1 MSTLIP
7 AIATCKFDA
16 PGERRFARLLEAKLE
31 DDYRCWYNVPVGPKR
46 LHPDFIIMHPRRGIL
61 ILEVKDWRLSTI
73 KSLNHHQAE
82 LHTNGTLVT
91 DHNPLEQARTNA
103 TAVVDILK
111 TDAQLIWAE
120 GRYQGKLLFPWA
132 FGVVFTN
139 ITRKEYEQTDLPE
152 VIDPRWIIF
161 KDEMTE
167 SVDAMAF
174 QERLWGMFP
183 FNATGMLSLPQIDR
197 VRWHLFPEVRLPYR
211 QASLFDELDDQPT
224 TLPDIM
230 RVMDMQ
236 QEQLARSLG
245 EGHRVIHGVAGSGK
259 TLILGY
265 RAEYLAKACARPIL
279 VLCFNKPLAE
289 KLKYWMEVKGLS
301 DKVHAYTFHAWCY
314 EQLTTY
320 QAGVPLKQGD
330 DDGAFYDAMVDKVI
344 REVDRGFIPAGQY
357 DAVMI
362 DEGHDF
368 RQEWL
373 KLVVQMV
380 NPQSNSLL
388 VLYDDAQS
396 IYDTRKKGKFSFK
409 SVGIL
414 AQGRT
419 TILRV
424 NYRNTAEILNFA
436 ADFVHGLL
444 TQEDADDDGVPRVAP
459 VSGGRHGKKPLV
471 IKLPTIAAEADE
483 IARQLQ
489 DAHQSGIPWRDMA
502 VLYDGEQE
510 RQELHRALA
519 EQQVRFAGKT
529 KLSFDSTSD
538 RVSFLTY
545 RLSKGLE
552 YPLVAV
558 MGGRVVEQAKSD
570 ADAAKR
576 LYVALT
582 RATDHLLLTVA
593 GDTSNVSTQ

>member
-7 AIATCKFDA
+7 AISTCKFDTT
-16 PGERRFARLLEAKLE
+16 GERRFARLLEAKLE
-31 DDYRCWYNVPVGPKR
+31 DDYRCWYNVPIGPKR
-46 LHPDFIIMHPRRGIL
+46 LHPDFIIMHPGRGIL

-73 KSLNHHQAE
+73 KSLNHHHAE

-111 TDAQLIWAE
+111 TDAQLIWSE

-211 QASLFDELDDQPT
+211 QASLFDDLDDQPT

-245 EGHRVIHGVAGSGK
+245 DGHRVIHGVAGSGK

-265 RAEYLAKACARPIL
+265 RAEHLAKVCTRPIL
-279 VLCFNKPLAE
+279 VLCFNRPLAE
-289 KLKYWMEVKGLS
+289 KLKYWMAVKGLS
-301 DKVHAYTFHAWCY
+301 EKVRVHNFHSWCY
-314 EQLTTY
+314 RQLTAY
-320 QAGVPLKQGD
+320 HIPLPANCGSKDAFSD
-330 DDGAFYDAMVDKVI
+330 DLVDTVI

-368 RQEWL
+368 RSEWL
-373 KLVVQMV
+373 KLIAQMV
-380 NPQSNSLL
+380 NQQTNSLL

-409 SVGIL
+409 SVGIQ

-419 TILRV
+419 TILRI
-424 NYRNTAEILNFA
+424 NYRNTQEILQFA
-436 ADFVHGLL
+436 AQFVHGLL
-444 TQEDADDDGVPRVAP
+444 TQEESDDDGVPRLAP

-471 IKLPTIAAEADE
+471 IKLPTIAQEADE

-489 DAHQSGIPWRDMA
+489 DAHQRGIPWRDMA

-510 RQELHRALA
+510 RLELYRALT
-519 EQQVRFAGKT
+519 EQHVRFAGKT
-529 KLSFDSTSD
+529 KLSFDSTAD

-552 YPLVAV
+552 FPLVAV
-558 MGGRVVEQAKSD
+558 MGGRIVEQAKGD
-570 ADAAKR
+570 VDAAKR

-593 GDTSNVSTQ
+593 DDAPHASVH

>member
-1 MSTLIP
+1 M
-7 AIATCKFDA
+7 
-16 PGERRFARLLEAKLE
+16 
-31 DDYRCWYNVPVGPKR
+31 
-46 LHPDFIIMHPRRGIL
+46 
-61 ILEVKDWRLSTI
+61 
-73 KSLNHHQAE
+73 
-82 LHTNGTLVT
+82 
-91 DHNPLEQARTNA
+91 
-103 TAVVDILK
+103 VDILK
-111 TDAQLIWAE
+111 TDPQLIWAE
-120 GRYQGKLLFPWA
+120 GRYRGKLLFPWA
-132 FGVVFTN
+132 CGVVFTN
-139 ITRKEYEQTDLPE
+139 ITRKEYEQTDLTE

-161 KDEMTE
+161 KDDMTE
-167 SVDAMAF
+167 SVDVMAF
-174 QERLWGMFP
+174 QEQLWGMFP
-183 FNATGMLSLPQIDR
+183 FNATGMLTLPQIDR

-211 QASLFDELDDQPT
+211 QASLFDDLDDQPA

-301 DKVHAYTFHAWCY
+301 DKVHACTFHAWCY
-314 EQLTTY
+314 EQLTAY
-320 QAGVPLKQGD
+320 QVGVPLKQGD

-368 RQEWL
+368 RPEWL

-409 SVGIL
+409 SVGIQ

-419 TILRV
+419 TILRI
-424 NYRNTAEILNFA
+424 NYRNTAEILDFA

-444 TQEDADDDGVPRVAP
+444 TQEDADDDGVPRLAP
-459 VSGGRHGKKPLV
+459 VSGGRHGKRPVLLT
-471 IKLPTIAAEADE
+471 LPTLREEAEKIVE
-483 IARQLQ
+483 QLLK
-489 DAHQSGIPWRDMA
+489 AHQSGIAWRDMA
-502 VLYDGEQE
+502 VLYGDDLE
-510 RQELHRALA
+510 RRELYRALKA
-519 EQQVRFAGKT
+519 EHVYVAGRDSLRFGKDD
-529 KLSFDSTSD
+529 K
-538 RVSFLTY
+538 VAFLNFKI
-545 RLSKGLE
+545 SKGLE
-552 YPLVAV
+552 FPLVAV
-558 MGGRVVEQAKSD
+558 MGGRIAEQAKND
-570 ADAAKR
+570 ADAAKL
-576 LYVALT
+576 LYVAMT
-582 RATDHLLLTVA
+582 RATDHLVMTVA
-593 GDTSNVSTQ
+593 VDTPHASIP